1 MIMKWKKSR
10 TTSDLKTFK
19 RRYLL
24 LYRNYLYFT
33 NITVMTCMRFIM
45 IFFIRRVSEQTKSIN
60 PFLYIQV
67 VKCVSAGY
75 RHSAAVTEDGE
86 LYTWGDGEFG
96 RLGNIDNLLEFIFN
110 IMSCIFT

>member
-1 MIMKWKKSR
+1 
-10 TTSDLKTFK
+10 
-19 RRYLL
+19 
-24 LYRNYLYFT
+24 
-33 NITVMTCMRFIM
+33 M
-45 IFFIRRVSEQTKSIN
+45 IFFIRRVSEQKN
-60 PFLYIQV
+60 LYIQV

-110 IMSCIFT
+110 IMSCIIT

>member
-1 MIMKWKKSR
+1 M
-10 TTSDLKTFK
+10 
-19 RRYLL
+19 
-24 LYRNYLYFT
+24 
-33 NITVMTCMRFIM
+33 
-45 IFFIRRVSEQTKSIN
+45 
-60 PFLYIQV
+60 
-67 VKCVSAGY
+67 KCVSAGY